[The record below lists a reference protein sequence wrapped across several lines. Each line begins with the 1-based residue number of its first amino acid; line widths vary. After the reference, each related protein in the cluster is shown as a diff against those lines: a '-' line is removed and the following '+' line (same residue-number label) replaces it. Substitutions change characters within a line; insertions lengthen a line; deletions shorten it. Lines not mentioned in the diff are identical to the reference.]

1 MIKQICFLLVLLGG
15 YSVSMMA
22 ADKKEV
28 YIART
33 ESTVTIGNEYLSR
46 EFSLADGKVR
56 TRVIENKRTGSE
68 AIRILPEVA
77 SEEFVIRTLTADSL
91 ASDIYSSA
99 LSLQEIQ
106 VAEEGKDGKRLIFHY
121 KNFRHQGVDWQVDM
135 VLELEKG
142 KHYMRKYLEITVP
155 DSQRHLARLDYID
168 FEPMNLPEGYA
179 VWTHPVM
186 EQGVGGISGYYI
198 SLGQPVYI
206 QGCSSAL
213 NFRLRRRRLRTVR
226 RCVSVIIRER
236 ALKCLLRKAVLEKVV
251 RLPLGKK

>member
-168 FEPMNLPEGYA
+168 FEPD
-179 VWTHPVM
+179 
-186 EQGVGGISGYYI
+186 
-198 SLGQPVYI
+198 
-206 QGCSSAL
+206 
-213 NFRLRRRRLRTVR
+213 RK
-226 RCVSVIIRER
+226 SV
-236 ALKCLLRKAVLEKVV
+236 V
-251 RLPLGKK
+251 

>member
-168 FEPMNLPEGYA
+168 FELA
-179 VWTHPVM
+179 VAVIERDESSRRICRLDASGNGAGSGRYQWILHFFGTA
-186 EQGVGGISGYYI
+186 GVYTGD
-198 SLGQPVYI
+198 V
-206 QGCSSAL
+206 
-213 NFRLRRRRLRTVR
+213 LR
-226 RCVSVIIRER
+226 
-236 ALKCLLRKAVLEKVV
+236 
-251 RLPLGKK
+251 P

>member
-77 SEEFVIRTLTADSL
+77 SEEFVIRKLRIRWL
-91 ASDIYSSA
+91 RIFILPLFHCRKY
-99 LSLQEIQ
+99 
-106 VAEEGKDGKRLIFHY
+106 RLR
-121 KNFRHQGVDWQVDM
+121 K
-135 VLELEKG
+135 KG
-142 KHYMRKYLEITVP
+142 KTV
-155 DSQRHLARLDYID
+155 
-168 FEPMNLPEGYA
+168 
-179 VWTHPVM
+179 
-186 EQGVGGISGYYI
+186 SG
-198 SLGQPVYI
+198 
-206 QGCSSAL
+206 
-213 NFRLRRRRLRTVR
+213 
-226 RCVSVIIRER
+226 
-236 ALKCLLRKAVLEKVV
+236 
-251 RLPLGKK
+251 

>member
-77 SEEFVIRTLTADSL
+77 SEAYVNCGFAGFGYL
-91 ASDIYSSA
+91 
-99 LSLQEIQ
+99 
-106 VAEEGKDGKRLIFHY
+106 F
-121 KNFRHQGVDWQVDM
+121 FRSFIAGN
-135 VLELEKG
+135 
-142 KHYMRKYLEITVP
+142 T
-155 DSQRHLARLDYID
+155 
-168 FEPMNLPEGYA
+168 
-179 VWTHPVM
+179 
-186 EQGVGGISGYYI
+186 
-198 SLGQPVYI
+198 
-206 QGCSSAL
+206 GCG
-213 NFRLRRRRLRTVR
+213 R
-226 RCVSVIIRER
+226 RER
-236 ALKCLLRKAVLEKVV
+236 R
-251 RLPLGKK
+251 

>member
-106 VAEEGKDGKRLIFHY
+106 VAL
-121 KNFRHQGVDWQVDM
+121 
-135 VLELEKG
+135 
-142 KHYMRKYLEITVP
+142 
-155 DSQRHLARLDYID
+155 
-168 FEPMNLPEGYA
+168 
-179 VWTHPVM
+179 
-186 EQGVGGISGYYI
+186 
-198 SLGQPVYI
+198 
-206 QGCSSAL
+206 
-213 NFRLRRRRLRTVR
+213 
-226 RCVSVIIRER
+226 
-236 ALKCLLRKAVLEKVV
+236 
-251 RLPLGKK
+251 